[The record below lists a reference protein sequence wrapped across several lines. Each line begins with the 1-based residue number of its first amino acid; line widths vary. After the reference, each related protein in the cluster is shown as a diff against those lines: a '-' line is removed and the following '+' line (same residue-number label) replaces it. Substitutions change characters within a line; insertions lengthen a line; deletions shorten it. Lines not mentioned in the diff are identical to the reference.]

1 MKSVRILV
9 SLPESLKV
17 KLDALR
23 TEGYTVSAYL
33 RHLAERDLATRE
45 DAGWSATRGWTK

>member
-1 MKSVRILV
+1 MKTVRIAV
-9 SLPESLKV
+9 SLPESLKA

-33 RHLAERDLATRE
+33 RHLAERDLAARE
-45 DAGWSATRGWTK
+45 HAGRVAK